1 VEREAQRDLEIL
13 TELARGDRVTQR
25 GLAQRLGIAL
35 GLTNLYLK
43 RLARKGHIKITTIP
57 PRRIRYLLTPKGI
70 TRKTRLTYE
79 YMEYSLHLYRETRQ
93 LLRQGLWPLVGRG
106 HRRVAIYDT
115 GEAAELA
122 LLTLQELGL
131 EVTAVF
137 GQAGR
142 QGTFVGRPVRP
153 LTELTPSGQDL
164 VIVASF
170 ARTDTVIA
178 ALTARGLPRDRIV
191 TLPVAGKA

>member
-1 VEREAQRDLEIL
+1 M
-13 TELARGDRVTQR
+13 
-25 GLAQRLGIAL
+25 
-35 GLTNLYLK
+35 
-43 RLARKGHIKITTIP
+43 ARKGYIKITTIP

-70 TRKTRLTYE
+70 ARKTRLTYD

-93 LLRQGLWPLVGRG
+93 LLRQVLQPVVARG
-106 HRRVAIYDT
+106 EHRVAIYDT

-137 GQAGR
+137 GHDGR
-142 QGTFVGRPVRP
+142 RGTFVGLPVRP
-153 LTELTPSGQDL
+153 LAELTHGGQDL

-170 ARTDTVIA
+170 ARTDGVIA
-178 ALTARGLPRDRIV
+178 ALTARGLRRDQIV
-191 TLPVAGKA
+191 TLR

>member
-13 TELARGDRVTQR
+13 TELARGDLVTQR
-25 GLAQRLGIAL
+25 GLAQQLGIAL

-43 RLARKGHIKITTIP
+43 RLARKGYIKITTIP
-57 PRRIRYLLTPKGI
+57 PRRLRYLLTPKGLA
-70 TRKTRLTYE
+70 RKTRLTYE

-93 LLRQGLWPLVGRG
+93 LLRQGLRPLVGRG
-106 HRRVAIYDT
+106 RRRVALYDT

-122 LLTLQELGL
+122 FLTLRDLGL

-137 GQAGR
+137 GPDGR
-142 QGTFVGRPVRP
+142 RGTFVGLPVRP
-153 LTELTPSGQDL
+153 LAELTPGEQDL

-170 ARTDTVIA
+170 ARTDGIVA
-178 ALTARGLPRDRIV
+178 ALTARGLAPEQIV
-191 TLPVAGKA
+191 TLRQ